1 VDESRIFLRTVR
13 PPSDASGVQ
22 RTDAGNGVPGH
33 LFEPAVCNGRYVSQV
48 LADGFVRV
56 LAHILTQETG
66 YSQEMGFLCVNATRL
81 ARHTTDHETRRSVL
95 MVMLNAD
102 DDRYR
107 CVPASTVAAMM
118 ETGPTKTKKSN
129 QKGLIVDV
137 PRLPSIPQSIPSVHL
152 SPTPPNRLSTMFLW
166 AEWND
171 EFRALCCFDQ
181 GWENL

>member
-1 VDESRIFLRTVR
+1 MFPLPHASADQRHATSDASNLRWQQVEARAPELWGFLHAGDVDESRIFLRTVR
-13 PPSDASGVQ
+13 PPSDASGAQ

-95 MVMLNAD
+95 TVMLNAD
-102 DDRYR
+102 DDRYC

-118 ETGPTKTKKSN
+118 ETGSTKTKKI
-129 QKGLIVDV
+129 KKATKRG
-137 PRLPSIPQSIPSVHL
+137 
-152 SPTPPNRLSTMFLW
+152 
-166 AEWND
+166 
-171 EFRALCCFDQ
+171 
-181 GWENL
+181 